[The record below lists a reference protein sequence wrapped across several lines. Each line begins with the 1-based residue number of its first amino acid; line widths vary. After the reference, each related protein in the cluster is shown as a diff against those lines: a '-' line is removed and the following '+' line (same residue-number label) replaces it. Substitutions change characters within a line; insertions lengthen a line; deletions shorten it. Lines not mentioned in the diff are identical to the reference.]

1 MEHKMGK
8 MKQWIDADVFENF
21 ATERQAD
28 DYWRTANDRWIH
40 ISDMEFSHLENTVNY
55 FSREGMKVDPH
66 RQNAFEKVMLRY
78 LREKAKMEEQIAR
91 TQHDIL

>member
-1 MEHKMGK
+1 
-8 MKQWIDADVFENF
+8 
-21 ATERQAD
+21 
-28 DYWRTANDRWIH
+28 
-40 ISDMEFSHLENTVNY
+40 VNY
-55 FSREGMKVDPH
+55 FSQEGKKVDPT

>member
-1 MEHKMGK
+1 MGK
-8 MKQWIDADVFENF
+8 MKQWIDDDVFEEF
-21 ATERQAD
+21 ADPKQKD
-28 DYWRTANDRWIH
+28 DYWLTAGSRWIR
-40 ISDMEFSHLENTVNY
+40 ISEMDYEHLENVVNY
-55 FSREGMKVDPH
+55 FSREGMKVDPS

>member
-1 MEHKMGK
+1 MENKMAK
-8 MKQWIDADVFENF
+8 MKQWIDDDVFENF
-21 ATERQAD
+21 AKPLQRDE
-28 DYWRTANDRWIH
+28 YWRTGNGKWLR
-40 ISDMEFSHLENTVNY
+40 ISEMDYSHLENTVNY
-55 FSREGMKVDPH
+55 FSREGMKVDPS